1 MDFTHK
7 ARYAK
12 NGSMTDMKVGLC
24 YSSVVSSDS
33 VRIASLVAALND
45 LEILACEI
53 SNAYLNAPR
62 R

>member
-1 MDFTHK
+1 MFQGITCHIVFDVKMDFTHK

-33 VRIASLVAALND
+33 VRIALLVAALND
-45 LEILACEI
+45 
-53 SNAYLNAPR
+53 
-62 R
+62 